1 MEKTRSS
8 VYQIEQ
14 EMQWEPAGEGVTRQ
28 IMAYDG
34 QIMLVK
40 VKFETGA
47 VGAPHTHYHSQA
59 SYIVS
64 GKFELT
70 IGEEKEVLV
79 AGDGYYVE
87 PDQIHGAVCLEAGV
101 LIDCFTPMR
110 ADFLK
115 K

>member
-1 MEKTRSS
+1 MKTCST
-8 VYQIEQ
+8 VYQIEN
-14 EMQWEPAGEGVTRQ
+14 EIQWEPAGEGVVRQ
-28 IMAYDG
+28 VMAYDG

-70 IGEEKEVLV
+70 IGDEKKVLV

-87 PDQIHGAVCLEAGV
+87 PDMLHGAVCLEAGV

>member
-1 MEKTRSS
+1 MKTCST
-8 VYQIEQ
+8 VYQIEN
-14 EMQWEPAGEGVTRQ
+14 EIQWEPAGEGVVRQ
-28 IMAYDG
+28 VMAYDG

-47 VGAPHTHYHSQA
+47 VGAPPTHYHSQA

-70 IGEEKEVLV
+70 IGDEKKVLV

>member
-1 MEKTRSS
+1 
-8 VYQIEQ
+8 
-14 EMQWEPAGEGVTRQ
+14 
-28 IMAYDG
+28 
-34 QIMLVK
+34 
-40 VKFETGA
+40 
-47 VGAPHTHYHSQA
+47 
-59 SYIVS
+59 VS

-70 IGEEKEVLV
+70 IGGEKKILE

-87 PDQIHGAVCLEAGV
+87 PDELHGAVCLEAGV

>member
-1 MEKTRSS
+1 MKTRST
-8 VYQIEQ
+8 VYQIEN
-14 EMQWEPAGEGVTRQ
+14 EIQWEPAGEGVQRQ
-28 IMAYDG
+28 VMAYDG

-59 SYIVS
+59 SYIVG

-70 IGEEKEVLV
+70 IGDEKKVLV

-87 PDQIHGAVCLEAGV
+87 PDMLHGAVCLEAGV

>member
-1 MEKTRSS
+1 MKTRST
-8 VYQIEQ
+8 VYQIEN
-14 EMQWEPAGEGVTRQ
+14 EIQWEPAGEGVVRQ

-47 VGAPHTHYHSQA
+47 VGAPHVHYHSQA
-59 SYIVS
+59 SYVVS

-70 IGEEKEVLV
+70 IGDEKKILV

-87 PDQIHGAVCLEAGV
+87 PDLIHGAVCLEAGV

>member
-1 MEKTRSS
+1 MKTCST
-8 VYQIEQ
+8 VYQIEN
-14 EMQWEPAGEGVTRQ
+14 EIQWEPAGEGVQRQ
-28 IMAYDG
+28 VMAYDG

-70 IGEEKEVLV
+70 IGDEKKVLV

-87 PDQIHGAVCLEAGV
+87 PDMLHGAVCLEAGV

-110 ADFLK
+110 ADVLK